1 MLVLVKNNSVKN
13 CAKVHRTRFFIS
25 IAKGCCPA
33 EGISEALSKVR
44 SLVSVADP
52 SRAAG

>member
-1 MLVLVKNNSVKN
+1 MTN
-13 CAKVHRTRFFIS
+13 CAKMHRTRSFIS

-44 SLVSVADP
+44 SRVSVTDP
-52 SRAAG
+52 VMLLGKLVNQGEE